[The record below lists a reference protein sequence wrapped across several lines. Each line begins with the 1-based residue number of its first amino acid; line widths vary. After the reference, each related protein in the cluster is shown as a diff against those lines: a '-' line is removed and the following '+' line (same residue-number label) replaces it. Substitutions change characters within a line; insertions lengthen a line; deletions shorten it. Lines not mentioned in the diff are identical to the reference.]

1 VDASGIERCQREPDR
16 ILMIGDQLEILVI
29 EDEPVVRDWLQ
40 TVFEREGHIVTIA
53 QTPGDA
59 LDIAGSRHFDMVLL
73 DVELGPGLDGYQIC
87 HALRSSGVTVPIIMV
102 TGRRAEADAVR
113 GLEAGAD
120 DYVTKPFGLAELTSR
135 IRAVLRRSGAREAPL
150 PARSSGRLTMDLER
164 RETTFA
170 GRAVHLTFS
179 EFQLL
184 AALVD
189 RPGAVRSRESLM
201 AAIWGDSDY
210 RDLRGIDVHIRHLRE
225 KLEPGVI
232 MTVRGGG
239 YRLEDGPPAA
249 ASSS

>member
-1 VDASGIERCQREPDR
+1 
-16 ILMIGDQLEILVI
+16 MIGNQLEILVI
-29 EDEPVVRDWLQ
+29 DDEPVVRDWLQ
-40 TVFEREGHIVTIA
+40 TVFEREGHVVTIA
-53 QTPGDA
+53 AASSEG
-59 LDIAGSRHFDMVLL
+59 LGIAASRHFDMVLL
-73 DVELGPGLDGYQIC
+73 DVELGPGLDGYQVC
-87 HALRSSGVTVPIIMV
+87 RALRSSGITVPIIMV

-135 IRAVLRRSGAREAPL
+135 IRAVLRRSGAREASV
-150 PARSSGRLTMDLER
+150 PARTAGRVTMDLER

-170 GRAVHLTFS
+170 GQPVHLTFS

-189 RPGAVRSRESLM
+189 RPGAVRSRASLM

-232 MTVRGGG
+232 VTVRGGG
-239 YRLEDGPPAA
+239 YRFEDGPPAP